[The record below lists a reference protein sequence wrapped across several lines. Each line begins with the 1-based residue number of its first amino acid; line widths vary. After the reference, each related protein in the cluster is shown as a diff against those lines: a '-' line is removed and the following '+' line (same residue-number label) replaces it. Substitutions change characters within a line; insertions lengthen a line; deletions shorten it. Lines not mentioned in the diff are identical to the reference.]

1 MLVDNILQF
10 SKLTT
15 ILLLH
20 PVNATPYYVIFPNYY
35 SLLTSE
41 FAMAKRS
48 NNGAI
53 KQRAYNKDYL
63 MLGFIP
69 SETLPIKPI
78 CFL

>member
-1 MLVDNILQF
+1 MYSHLSI
-10 SKLTT
+10 
-15 ILLLH
+15 
-20 PVNATPYYVIFPNYY
+20 NATPYYVIFPNYY

-69 SETLPIKPI
+69 SETLPINQFVS
-78 CFL
+78 CAVRC